1 MMLPFVLV
9 NNPFFKL
16 IISELGAGETAMSDT
31 TLTTVLLPKTNKKVM
46 DFVKSQLK
54 DREVCMIVD
63 AMTRYDK
70 SYSNFLVSCHSDKLV
85 RGIEHHPTPAF
96 FSTMKVMDEGTSQHI
111 GFTIGSVINE
121 LRENDIHVVSYPT
134 HNSALIRNTQSFLQ
148 NTLLHP
154 VQCVS
159 CSFHVLNRILKDLL
173 KLEPFHS
180 V

>member
-1 MMLPFVLV
+1 M
-9 NNPFFKL
+9 
-16 IISELGAGETAMSDT
+16 
-31 TLTTVLLPKTNKKVM
+31 
-46 DFVKSQLK
+46 
-54 DREVCMIVD
+54 CMIVD
-63 AMTRYDK
+63 AMTRYDN

-85 RGIEHHPTPAF
+85 RGIEHHPTPVF
-96 FSTMKVMDEGTSQHI
+96 FSTTKVMDEGTSQHI

-154 VQCVS
+154 VQRVACAS
-159 CSFHVLNRILKDLL
+159 HVLNGILKDLL

-180 V
+180 VWTNVLLSSSYYIGEFSQLCYYFQSKTEESSQGFPIIIPFSRDPLEERMVLELLS

>member
-46 DFVKSQLK
+46 EIVKSQLK

-70 SYSNFLVSCHSDKLV
+70 SYYNFLVSCPSDKLV
-85 RGIEHHPTPAF
+85 RGIEHHPTTVF
-96 FSTMKVMDEGTSQHI
+96 FSTTKVLDEGTSQNI
-111 GFTIGSVINE
+111 GFTIGSVIND

-148 NTLLHP
+148 STLLHP
-154 VQCVS
+154 VQRVS
-159 CSFHVLNRILKDLL
+159 CAFHVLNRILNDLL
-173 KLEPFHS
+173 KLESFHS